1 MDNDY
6 LGNGQSQL
14 DQAFQNYSQAV
25 NLDAVK
31 NEEAKDAADEYNTTE
46 QGIVD
51 PISAGLLKE
60 PTLKLV
66 KKGLSKVLGEDVNT
80 LKEGATKI
88 GQRISAMRRNEYTPG
103 EGPQEGTELSD
114 FAAEPPPAPA
124 DPAASNGLGDGTR
137 ARLADDGQI
146 NSAQSAPDEPPTNP
160 APAGDGGDALAE
172 NAVVNDAT
180 AQPGAVASVD
190 GSEEGA
196 QALTQ
201 ATLPQGAG
209 GVAAE
214 SAGGDEVNYYGI
226 RYDAPDDTDASGL
239 GRSAQPMTEDQASQ
253 FTQSPST
260 GAGDGEGEQGSGGVA
275 EEAGAVGTG
284 EAGIADA
291 SEEGGAAAGDAISA
305 AASAATDAAS
315 SAAAATAG
323 GLGGAAEGVGAAAAA
338 EGGLNPFA
346 DIGAAILG
354 LAALLGGTL
363 GTKKP
368 DKVGMDADFIP
379 SAQYGI

>member
-31 NEEAKDAADEYNTTE
+31 NEESKDAADQYNMTE

-51 PISAGLLKE
+51 PIGAGLLKE
-60 PTLKLV
+60 PGLKLV
-66 KKGLSKVLGEDVNT
+66 KKGLSKILGEDVNT
-80 LKEGATKI
+80 LKEGAQKI
-88 GQRISAMRRNEYTPG
+88 GQRILGTRRSEFNPNEG
-103 EGPQEGTELSD
+103 STELTD
-114 FAAEPPPAPA
+114 FPTLPAAPD
-124 DPAASNGLGDGTR
+124 DPSASNGLGDGTR
-137 ARLADDGQI
+137 GRLADEGQI
-146 NSAQSAPDEPPTNP
+146 NSPNAPPDGPPADP
-160 APAGDGGDALAE
+160 APAGDGGDALAD

-180 AQPGAVASVD
+180 AQPAAVASTD
-190 GSEEGA
+190 GD
-196 QALTQ
+196 
-201 ATLPQGAG
+201 
-209 GVAAE
+209 AA
-214 SAGGDEVNYYGI
+214 
-226 RYDAPDDTDASGL
+226 DAPNPTAVAGQADDAADLPSFADLGIAEDPIL
-239 GRSAQPMTEDQASQ
+239 GRAGTALQPSPDGPGPTAETNLDTARLQGPSQ
-253 FTQSPST
+253 NAST
-260 GAGDGEGEQGSGGVA
+260 GAGDGLGEQGEGGIA
-275 EEAGAVGTG
+275 DEAGAVGTG

-291 SEEGGAAAGDAISA
+291 GAEGGAAAGDAISA

-315 SAAAATAG
+315 AAATAAAG
-323 GLGGAAEGVGAAAAA
+323 GLGGAAEGAGVAAAA

-363 GTKKP
+363 GAKKP
-368 DKVGMDADFIP
+368 AKVGMDADFIP